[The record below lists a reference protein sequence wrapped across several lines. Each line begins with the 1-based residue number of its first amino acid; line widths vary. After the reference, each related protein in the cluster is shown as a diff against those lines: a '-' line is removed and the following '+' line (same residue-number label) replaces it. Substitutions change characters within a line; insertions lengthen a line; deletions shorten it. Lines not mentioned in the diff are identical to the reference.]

1 MPKQNQSETLSL
13 PQLLQL
19 AGIGGQP
26 QQDTTREALGYMM
39 GQQRLQADDA
49 DRKVKMQ
56 QAEQEN
62 AYRMKALEQQANMQT
77 QSAANAELA
86 LAADLLYRNVP
97 GSEGHSYGQSILAR
111 RLGPK
116 PVAVPEK
123 TYENDPKLQP
133 GYKAPSTGGPM
144 TADKAGQATAQAV
157 GNVLGAVA
165 KAPIAALDFVGGYA
179 GVPTADESM
188 AANQNYWTAVQQ
200 MYPVGSPQYNAQR
213 TPEQLNLEHVLRQR
227 ALREAAGLQPKY

>member
-26 QQDTTREALGYMM
+26 QQDSTREALSYMM
-39 GQQRLQADDA
+39 GQQRIASEDA
-49 DRKVKMQ
+49 DRKVRQQ
-56 QAEQEN
+56 QAAQEN
-62 AYRMKALEQQANMQT
+62 AYRMKALDAQLNQKDNTAALHALGLLFANT
-77 QSAANAELA
+77 TDPTE
-86 LAADLLYRNVP
+86 R
-97 GSEGHSYGQSILAR
+97 AR
-111 RLGPK
+111 IGAHIASLTGMPTGPA
-116 PVAVPEK
+116 VAPEK

-144 TADKAGQATAQAV
+144 TADKAGQATAQVV

-179 GVPTADESM
+179 GVPTVDESM

-200 MYPVGSPQYNAQR
+200 MYPVGSPEYNAQR